1 MTTFVNADTL
11 ETFKIYDVGY
21 FFDSI
26 RDHKVYGMFEEPEK
40 QEFCSLWGFLKQHNE
55 PLDIVV
61 VSKDLWNTFVGF
73 SE

>member
-26 RDHKVYGMFEEPEK
+26 RDHKVYGMFEESEK
-40 QEFCSLWGFLKQHNE
+40 QEFCSLRHNE
-55 PLDIVV
+55 PLDVVV
-61 VSKDLWNTFVGF
+61 VSKDLWNILVGF
-73 SE
+73 KED